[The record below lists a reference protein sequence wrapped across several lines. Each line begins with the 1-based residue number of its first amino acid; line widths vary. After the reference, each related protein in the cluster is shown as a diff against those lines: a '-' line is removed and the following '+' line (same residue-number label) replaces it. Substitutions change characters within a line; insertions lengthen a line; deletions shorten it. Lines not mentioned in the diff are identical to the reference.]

1 MPKINYLSLDLRVLH
16 TFLIIMETSSITAS
30 ANQLNITQ
38 SAVSHSLDK
47 LREIFQDPLFIR
59 SGRGI
64 TPTPRA
70 IEVANELRPLL
81 KQIEALTAP
90 THFNPAEAELKWA
103 VAANDFQR
111 DLLMP
116 AFYQRVSTQV
126 ADFSLHIEP
135 SEIPTVNSLRDGDF
149 DLILS
154 PMAPDAPDVMQKR
167 LFGSG
172 GSCFYDANAREAPSS
187 EADYKTARYISLTFM
202 AGKNIKGDVH
212 PVLTAIDQN
221 VRIRVSNFAG
231 LAEFLRGSKLLAI
244 APSLMINSH
253 LKGFASVPFP
263 YQSDHLSMYMLWHQ
277 RNQLDAV
284 HHWLRQQLIETNK
297 SLGLPDM
304 VG

>member
-1 MPKINYLSLDLRVLH
+1 MPKINYLSLDLRVLY
-16 TFLIIMETSSITAS
+16 TFLIIMDTSSITAS

-70 IEVANELRPLL
+70 IELANELRPLL
-81 KQIEALTAP
+81 KQIEALTTP
-90 THFNPAEAELKWA
+90 PHFNPAEAELKWV

-111 DLLMP
+111 DLLLP
-116 AFYQRVSTQV
+116 TFYQQVSKLV

-135 SEIPTVNSLRDGDF
+135 SEIPTVESLRDGDI

-167 LFGSG
+167 LFDSG
-172 GSCFYDANAREAPSS
+172 GSCFYDASIRKAPNS
-187 EADYKTARYISLTFM
+187 EADYKNACYISLTFM
-202 AGKNIKGDVH
+202 AGKNAKGDVH
-212 PVLTAIDQN
+212 PVVAAVDHN
-221 VRIRVSNFAG
+221 VKVRVPNFAG
-231 LAEFLRGSKLLAI
+231 LAEFLKGTDLLAI
-244 APSLMINSH
+244 APSLMKNSQ

-263 YQSDHLSMYMLWHQ
+263 YQYENLSMYMLWHQ
-277 RNQLDAV
+277 RNQLDAA
-284 HHWLRQQLIETNK
+284 HTWLRQQLIETNK
-297 SLGLPDM
+297 LLGLPGI
-304 VG
+304 VA

>member
-16 TFLIIMETSSITAS
+16 TFLIIMETNSITAS

-47 LREIFQDPLFIR
+47 LRDIFQDPLFIR

-70 IEVANELRPLL
+70 TEVANELRPLL
-81 KQIEALTAP
+81 KQIEALTTP
-90 THFNPAEAELKWA
+90 SHFNPAEAELKWV

-111 DLLMP
+111 DLLLP

-135 SEIPTVNSLRDGDF
+135 SEIPTVESLRDGDF

-167 LFGSG
+167 LFVSG
-172 GSCFYDANAREAPSS
+172 GSCFYDANVREAPKT
-187 EADYKTARYISLTFM
+187 EADYKNARYISLTFM
-202 AGKNIKGDVH
+202 AGKNGKGDIH
-212 PVLTAIDQN
+212 PVVTAVDHN
-221 VRIRVSNFAG
+221 VKVRVSNFAG
-231 LAEFLRGSKLLAI
+231 LAEFLKGSDLLAVV
-244 APSLMINSH
+244 PSLMKNSQ

-263 YQSDHLSMYMLWHQ
+263 YQAENLSMYMLWHQ
-277 RNQLDAV
+277 RNQLDAA
-284 HHWLRQQLIETNK
+284 HTWLRQQLIETNK
-297 SLGLPDM
+297 LLGLPDM
-304 VG
+304 VS